1 MPGVSRDNDTA
12 GGDLIPSQNDVFAN
26 GKAIIVDGNSVAG
39 HGLPPHDSPTMQAGS
54 NNVKVHNKD
63 VVNAGDNATCGHSSS
78 GSSDV
83 NVGD

>member
-1 MPGVSRDNDTA
+1 MDQKKSLLKQTQQK
-12 GGDLIPSQNDVFAN
+12 LSN
-26 GKAIIVDGNSVAG
+26 GEAIIVDGNSVAG
-39 HGLPPHDSPTMQAGS
+39 HGLPPHDSPTIVAGS
-54 NNVKVHNKD
+54 NKVFVHGQK